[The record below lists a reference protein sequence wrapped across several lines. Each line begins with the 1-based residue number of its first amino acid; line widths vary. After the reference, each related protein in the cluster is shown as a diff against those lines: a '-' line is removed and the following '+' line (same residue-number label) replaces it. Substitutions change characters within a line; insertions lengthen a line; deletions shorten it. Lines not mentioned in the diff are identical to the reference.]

1 MLDISVP
8 IKLCHLNMGHVFC
21 KFYPY
26 MQSVKKKKEL
36 SISAQSDFDYC
47 CCLFSV
53 IVHHDVS
60 SPLTKNKMTFLMAK
74 ILDQFRQMAFEFLP
88 HDVMVSFHF
97 QIWPWCSLKIGEKV
111 QISHLPSRDADDN
124 EFQLV
129 FMEGKFALLH
139 TYLLRYQWSRGDICS
154 LILSL
159 TLLKKFSSYSY

>member
-97 QIWPWCSLKIGEKV
+97 QIWP
-111 QISHLPSRDADDN
+111 
-124 EFQLV
+124 
-129 FMEGKFALLH
+129 
-139 TYLLRYQWSRGDICS
+139 
-154 LILSL
+154 
-159 TLLKKFSSYSY
+159 